1 MKYEGA
7 SSESDDEP
15 EDKSRQGFSPAP
27 PHFKRPNVLTMTPQ
41 ATSNITM
48 PSPRGVMQVSKQ
60 YPTCLHLDHCVI
72 ITRAQIYFKFNSHF
86 LRVQATA
93 VLDLTTVQPL
103 PAPLLPTPAQ
113 PLQPLPALK
122 PALALARL
130 VPLSTTPW
138 CARLRTLSLSPCP
151 GLLR

>member
-48 PSPRGVMQVSKQ
+48 PSPRGVMQVSKH
-60 YPTCLHLDHCVI
+60 YPTSCLHLLLDQCVI
-72 ITRAQIYFKFNSHF
+72 ISRAQI
-86 LRVQATA
+86 
-93 VLDLTTVQPL
+93 
-103 PAPLLPTPAQ
+103 LLQ
-113 PLQPLPALK
+113 
-122 PALALARL
+122 
-130 VPLSTTPW
+130 V
-138 CARLRTLSLSPCP
+138 
-151 GLLR
+151 